1 MLSKEEEKDINTKMD
16 SLADEYMKIKIPNA
30 TVEQFENLA
39 IAFTYKQTVN
49 LINVT
54 KNLVKETEKLKC
66 LTIALF
72 VTTCLLLV
80 AAIMEI
86 VTKCQ

>member
-1 MLSKEEEKDINTKMD
+1 MLSEKEEKEINTKME
-16 SLADEYMKIKIPNA
+16 SLADEYMRKYIPNA
-30 TVEQFENLA
+30 TVDKFENLA

-49 LINVT
+49 FINVT
-54 KNLVKETEKLKC
+54 KNLVKETEKLKF

-80 AAIMEI
+80 AAIIEI
-86 VTKCQ
+86 VTS

>member
-1 MLSKEEEKDINTKMD
+1 MLSEKEEKEINTKMD
-16 SLADEYMKIKIPNA
+16 GLADEYMKKYIPEA
-30 TVEQFENLA
+30 TVDMFENLA

-54 KNLVKETEKLKC
+54 KNLVKETEKLKF

-80 AAIMEI
+80 AAIIEI
-86 VTKCQ
+86 VTS